1 MRAEGH
7 CRSDEDSDLEERS
20 SDVPRAQPGPN
31 ARPQLRERHSGRGNL
46 GKRAPCHV
54 QRLNHSL
61 FPMEEGTKSKK
72 TVFVGGIGDDVDEN
86 VIYTTFA
93 PFGLCHVSFP
103 ALPPCSP
110 VLVHMCAF
118 QAR

>member
-1 MRAEGH
+1 
-7 CRSDEDSDLEERS
+7 
-20 SDVPRAQPGPN
+20 
-31 ARPQLRERHSGRGNL
+31 
-46 GKRAPCHV
+46 
-54 QRLNHSL
+54 
-61 FPMEEGTKSKK
+61 MEEGTKSKK